1 MASVA
6 GQEGRLAA
14 GRRVVAL
21 LIARIDVR
29 RRRRTGAWA
38 VAHRRRNVR
47 PGGRGIGP
55 AAESAGAVWIA
66 DVGRL
71 AAGGL
76 ALAVVGGAV
85 RTDAPPQRVDEDGR
99 RAVGFAEAALEELD
113 VEGQPLAL
121 ELGRGQLDHGVGDA
135 GAILGEY

>member
-21 LIARIDVR
+21 LVARIDVR
-29 RRRRTGAWA
+29 RRWCAGAWA
-38 VAHRRRNVR
+38 VVHRRWNVR
-47 PGGRGIGP
+47 SGGRGIGP
-55 AAESAGAVWIA
+55 AGEGAGSVGIL
-66 DVGRL
+66 DVGRD

-85 RTDAPPQRVDEDGR
+85 RTDAPPQRVDEDRG
-99 RAVGFAEAALEELD
+99 RAVGLAEAALEDLD
-113 VEGQPLAL
+113 VEGQPLASSL
-121 ELGRGQLDHGVGDA
+121 AVVNSITASLTP
-135 GAILGEY
+135 

>member
-21 LIARIDVR
+21 LVARIDVR

-38 VAHRRRNVR
+38 VARGRRNVR
-47 PGGRGIGP
+47 AGGRGIGP
-55 AAESAGAVWIA
+55 AGEGAGAVRIA
-66 DVGRL
+66 DVGRD
-71 AAGGL
+71 AAGRL
-76 ALAVVGGAV
+76 ALAVVGEPV
-85 RTDAPPQRVDEDGR
+85 RAETPPQRVDEDGG
-99 RAVGFAEAALEELD
+99 RAVGLAETALQDLD

-121 ELGRGQLDHGVGDA
+121 ELGRGQLDHGVAYA
-135 GAILGEY
+135 G